1 MGTFVLSAAS
11 ASRGVLALESQLRLD
26 FVIRCC
32 SVLMSVRPSLPRT
45 HEGLS
50 RWWSSTSVLD
60 LSRQTRS
67 HPFSSSHS
75 VYREHTEAG
84 LCTVTYPGHS
94 TGWRQRAQN
103 SAGTQQ
109 ALEKCQPLSVLVSC
123 VREAEHDTGCVI
135 SLTLDIIITETSPD
149 FPLGSDYCT
158 ASPGRAL
165 VPTGLLFPAISA
177 SVSLSLWGTLLMFVG
192 SSCPC

>member
-1 MGTFVLSAAS
+1 
-11 ASRGVLALESQLRLD
+11 
-26 FVIRCC
+26 
-32 SVLMSVRPSLPRT
+32 MSVRPSLPRT

-75 VYREHTEAG
+75 VYHEHTEAG

-109 ALEKCQPLSVLVSC
+109 ALEECHLLSVLVSC
-123 VREAEHDTGCVI
+123 VQEAEHDTGRVI
-135 SLTLDIIITETSPD
+135 SLTLVIIITETSPD
-149 FPLGSDYCT
+149 FPVGSDYCT

-165 VPTGLLFPAISA
+165 VPAGLPFPTISA
-177 SVSLSLWGTLLMFVG
+177 SASLSLWGALLMFVG
-192 SSCPC
+192 SPRPCRTPVGLLRLRGHLPLSRLCVARL